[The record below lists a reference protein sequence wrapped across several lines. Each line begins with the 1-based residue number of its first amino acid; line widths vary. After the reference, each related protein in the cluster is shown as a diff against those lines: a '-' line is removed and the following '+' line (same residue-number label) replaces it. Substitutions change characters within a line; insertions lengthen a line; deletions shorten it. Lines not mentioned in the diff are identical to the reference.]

1 MEWQLEHPNGTKA
14 ECIAWL
20 DGRFTEG
27 FIDVSPDLSTNQ
39 KRVKGGEGASAKKIK
54 R

>member
-1 MEWQLEHPNGTKA
+1 MEWQLEHPNGTKD

-20 DGRFTEG
+20 DGQFTKG
-27 FIDVSPDLSTNQ
+27 LVDLLSDLPGNQ
-39 KRVKGGEGASAKKIK
+39 KRVKSGEGSPTKKVK

>member
-1 MEWQLEHPNGTKA
+1 MEWQLEHTDGTKD

-20 DGRFTEG
+20 DGQFTKG
-27 FIDVSPDLSTNQ
+27 LVDLSSDPLTNQ
-39 KRVKGGEGASAKKIK
+39 KRARNEQGNPAKKLK